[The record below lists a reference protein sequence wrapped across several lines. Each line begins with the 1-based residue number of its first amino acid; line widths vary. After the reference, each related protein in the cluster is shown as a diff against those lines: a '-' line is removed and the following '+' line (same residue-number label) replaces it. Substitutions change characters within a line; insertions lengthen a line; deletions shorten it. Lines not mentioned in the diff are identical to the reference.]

1 MALKFFADYDKVNK
15 PVTTDQ
21 DGTVQGT
28 APVTVPET
36 MTVDDMKAYFD
47 SMKESLINEIKEQM
61 KASVP
66 ETNINTEKEG
76 DINAGNTDLLNS

>member
-1 MALKFFADYDKVNK
+1 MGLKFFADYDKVNK

-21 DGTVQGT
+21 DGVVQGT
-28 APVTVPET
+28 APVVAPEA

-47 SMKESLINEIKEQM
+47 TMKESLLNEIREQI

-66 ETNINTEKEG
+66 ETNINIEKEG
-76 DINAGNTDLLNS
+76 DINASNTDLLNS